1 MEAYKHPLIERK
13 ILSLLLRS
21 KTAAIRILPRL
32 RKELFSVKD
41 YRTLFPVIEQHWAQY
56 QTYPKKSACM
66 TGLKTSGVKEKDLEK
81 FELVIEKLYTTDID
95 KSDDKFYVDRVTEAW
110 KARKILK
117 LIESSMDMV
126 EQGKIKN
133 SIEHIQTEIAKLQ
146 YRAGNSVI
154 QEGDYLEAFEERLK
168 LIKDRQEN
176 PEKYRGVP
184 TGIRQF
190 DEYYGGLMNSELG
203 IIVGGTGKGKSIAL
217 MNFAVAAWLKNHD
230 VMIFTIE
237 MSKKEYEFRID
248 SRLAGIMHR
257 KFRTGEVEEEELS
270 KWSEK
275 ITRLKGKHENQLFIV
290 DTPEGCT
297 TDFIE
302 MTLMKYRDQFK
313 RKPIIFVD
321 YLNIMFSKNASKYEA
336 DHEQQGKITRELKM
350 LCRAWDMP
358 LWTAAQP
365 NRGGQKKRTI
375 DVEDIGR
382 SIGIIENANFVFG
395 LTQTKDEELNGTM
408 QFMCVKGRD
417 GKMPPVTLHPD
428 LSRMR
433 LNIAWS
439 KDDDKEKGKDKK
451 D

>member
-1 MEAYKHPLIERK
+1 MEAYKHPLVERK
-13 ILSLLLRS
+13 ILALLLRS
-21 KTAAIRILPRL
+21 KTASIRILPRL

-41 YRTLFPVIEQHWAQY
+41 YRVLFPVIEQHWNQY

-66 TGLKTSGVKEKDLEK
+66 TGLKASGVKERDLEK
-81 FELVIEKLYTTDID
+81 YELVIDKLYSTDID

-110 KARKILK
+110 KARKLLK
-117 LIESSMDMV
+117 LIENSMDMV

-146 YRAGNSVI
+146 YRAGNNVV
-154 QEGDYLEAFEERLK
+154 QEGDYLESFSERLK

-184 TGIRQF
+184 TGIKQF
-190 DEYYGGLMNSELG
+190 DDYYGGLMNSELG
-203 IIVGGTGKGKSIAL
+203 VIVGGTGKGKSIAL
-217 MNFAVAAWLKNHD
+217 MNFATAAWLKGHD

-257 KFRTGEVEEEELS
+257 KFRTGEVDAEELS
-270 KWSEK
+270 KWKDK
-275 ITRLKGKHENQLFIV
+275 IDRLRGKHDNKLFTV

-302 MTLMKYRDQFK
+302 FSLMKHRDQFK
-313 RKPIIFVD
+313 KKPLVLVD
-321 YLNIMFSKNASKYEA
+321 YLNIMHSKNASRYEA
-336 DHEQQGKITRELKM
+336 DHEQQGKIARELKM
-350 LCRAWDMP
+350 LARAWDLP

-365 NRGGQKKRTI
+365 NRGGQKKRSM

-382 SIGIIENANFVFG
+382 SIGIIENANIVLG

-408 QFMCVKGRD
+408 KLQNIKGRD
-417 GKMPPVTLHPD
+417 GKMPEVTLHPD

-439 KDDDKEKGKDKK
+439 KDDEKEEKRKK